1 MYNTLH
7 IYIYI
12 TLYFTFNFFVQD
24 ENTIQ
29 VVEGVCVALVELKSD
44 VIYSVYTKTHQ
55 VHDSGMSEDVEY
67 YHTTN
72 HYHDTAT
79 FLKICND
86 IRVL

>member
-1 MYNTLH
+1 MRNVCKAISH
-7 IYIYI
+7 RWM
-12 TLYFTFNFFVQD
+12 NFELIV
-24 ENTIQ
+24 IKHQ
-29 VVEGVCVALVELKSD
+29 VDGTCF
-44 VIYSVYTKTHQ
+44 YTKTHQ

-86 IRVL
+86 ITVL